1 MEYSHGLEG
10 ASSNMYIFQV
20 AALLIALLYYGNA
33 QTFTVAVNSTILGSE
48 LSADGL
54 KQLAAA
60 VASQSPVFQPSRGSY
75 FSLNLLSAFPEDLEV
90 SDYCVELL
98 AIFGQRYST
107 YVNCLVS
114 AARPVKVCQNCYGTY
129 DNLMEIYTNISSDQ
143 VG

>member
-1 MEYSHGLEG
+1 MF
-10 ASSNMYIFQV
+10 IVQV
-20 AALLIALLYYGNA
+20 GALLIALIYYANA
-33 QTFTVAVNSTILGSE
+33 QTSVVAVNTTIPGSE
-48 LSADGL
+48 LSASGL
-54 KQLAAA
+54 RQLAAA
-60 VASQSPVFQPSRGSY
+60 VVPQSPVFHPSLRSQ

-90 SDYCVELL
+90 SDYCVALL